1 MGIAILPP
9 DINTSDVNF
18 TPSKNGIRFGLASI
32 KNVGETAITSMVAN
46 KPFKSLFDFCE
57 RVDLRTVNKRVVE
70 SLIKAGAFDS
80 VDPDRSLLY
89 ANVDRAMDWGQRK
102 QREREIGQGGLFGMM
117 LGGDDEKHSLDP
129 AETWPEGLK
138 LKHEK
143 ETLGFYITGHPL
155 RKYANELKTYG
166 NATTGVLSEKPSGFD
181 IAIGGLVSSLRLMRT
196 KKGDAMAVVLL
207 EDWEGVVEVL
217 IFPDAYAKVQK
228 LLDVDAPILVK
239 GKLDNDEAN
248 IKILASD
255 VYPIERV
262 KEMLSRTVTIRI
274 NSDLAPGDIAARLQ
288 PIIDEKRGSAEIV
301 FELEFPGRFTALVR
315 PNPYVKISPDREFV
329 ESVERICGR
338 DTVRL
343 A

>member
-1 MGIAILPP
+1 
-9 DINTSDVNF
+9 
-18 TPSKNGIRFGLASI
+18 LAAI

-57 RVDLRTVNKRVVE
+57 RADSRTVNKRVVE

-80 VDPDRSLLY
+80 LNQDRALLY
-89 ANVDRAMDWGQRK
+89 ANIDRAMDWGQRK

-117 LGGDDEKHSLDP
+117 FGGVDEPQSLDS
-129 AETWPEGLK
+129 AESWPEGLK

-155 RKYANELKTYG
+155 RKYESEVKTYG

-181 IAIGGLVSSLRLMRT
+181 IAIGGLVSALRVMRT
-196 KKGDAMAVVLL
+196 KKGELMGVVLL

-217 IFPDAYAKVQK
+217 VFPEAYAKVQK
-228 LLDVDAPILVK
+228 MLDIDAPIFVK
-239 GKLDNDEAN
+239 GKLDNDESN
-248 IKILASD
+248 IKILAAD
-255 VYPIERV
+255 IYPMDRI
-262 KEMLSRTVTIRI
+262 KEILSRTVTIRI
-274 NSDLAPGDIAARLQ
+274 NSSLAPGDVAEQLQ
-288 PIIDEKRGSAEIV
+288 PIIDEKRGSAEII

-343 A
+343 G